1 MSDLLPC
8 IVTPCPIWVH
18 RHGPPCRVDVNW
30 WHQVR
35 DYHED
40 ETRLLKRRERFSEH
54 VENTAWKSDYREIT
68 LSESGWIQVHG
79 TRTLILFLEL
89 RRIAVFSLKVNKT
102 NLSLAIWQPCL
113 IPLLRLIQT
122 NVSLSSSLSPLSFT
136 PRSFCTSRS
145 LGQLPV
151 GLCLALSSFTSPF
164 YSLRSFPNTAH
175 LIIIIIQTSQN

>member
-1 MSDLLPC
+1 MHVKFIGPCQGKAEARKASGRRVHSVVNIRAADMVCLSIHVGPHGMSDLLPC

-79 TRTLILFLEL
+79 TRTLILFL
-89 RRIAVFSLKVNKT
+89 RA
-102 NLSLAIWQPCL
+102 
-113 IPLLRLIQT
+113 
-122 NVSLSSSLSPLSFT
+122 SPHRGIFIKS
-136 PRSFCTSRS
+136 
-145 LGQLPV
+145 
-151 GLCLALSSFTSPF
+151 
-164 YSLRSFPNTAH
+164 
-175 LIIIIIQTSQN
+175 